1 MITDFRPQDKT
12 VAFRGSE
19 KARPSSDNLN
29 HFDDVWNNIEGSL
42 RVYQTGTQIYKQGD
56 SADEVLF
63 IGEGLVKLVRLEY
76 DGQEQIVDLRFPGSL
91 IGTAP
96 VIVQK
101 PHLVTAVALSNC
113 WVRRIPAG
121 VFRHLMQ
128 SNSRLSWHLHQLHSR
143 KISDHVLRLTQ
154 LGCLSAQQRL
164 EELLWRL
171 ITSLDLAEKNKEVR
185 LQLPLKQQEIAAL
198 IAVTPE
204 YLSRLI
210 KRMQQK
216 GILRQEKGWL
226 IASNYENLWHPEE
239 G

>member
-1 MITDFRPQDKT
+1 MNAFSPQDKT
-12 VAFRGSE
+12 LAFGGSE
-19 KARPSSDNLN
+19 KTRRSSDSLN
-29 HFDDVWNNIEGSL
+29 HFDDIWNNIEGSL
-42 RVYQTGTQIYKQGD
+42 RVYQTGTQLYKQGD
-56 SADEVLF
+56 PADDVLF
-63 IGEGLVKLVRLEY
+63 IGEGLVKLVRLEF

-96 VIVQK
+96 VIVQT

-143 KISDHVLRLTQ
+143 KISNHVMRLTQ

-164 EELLWRL
+164 EELFWRL
-171 ITSLDLAEKNKEVR
+171 INSLELEEKNKEVR
-185 LQLPLKQQEIAAL
+185 LQLPLKQQEMAAL
-198 IAVTPE
+198 IAITPE
-204 YLSRLI
+204 YLSRML
-210 KRMQQK
+210 KRMQLK

-226 IASNYENLWHPEE
+226 IISNYENLWHHEE
-239 G
+239 A